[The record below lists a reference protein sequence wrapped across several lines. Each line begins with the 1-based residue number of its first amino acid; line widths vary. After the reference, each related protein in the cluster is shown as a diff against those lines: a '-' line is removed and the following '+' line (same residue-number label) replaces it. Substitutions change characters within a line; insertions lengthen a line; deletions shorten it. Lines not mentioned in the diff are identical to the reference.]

1 MGARDFSLMGAA
13 PRALLLSTI
22 ATDPNDWHIGRFS
35 QLGEMIRA
43 AGLEQDAAFELSISD
58 YPQEDA
64 KRKALQAELSSG
76 RYGQIWLIAP
86 DMDNGPD
93 PGFFRALED
102 AVTAGTDLVIA
113 RDHTDLGSCLL
124 ELQGCLKEVGQTQT
138 FQRSWPDLP
147 TDREYAD
154 EACAS
159 IITPCVVTGQNGGVQ
174 ICRQRADHP
183 LLNFAPMI
191 PGHLVI
197 PAHPHEGV
205 IRPVGPNQTVLL
217 SSFSIT
223 SGREQTTAVVDETP
237 GRGMV
242 LHHST
247 FHHFADY
254 NLDVS
259 AGAPDFVLDPPS
271 SQIAD
276 SPALLNDIKA
286 YVRSVVHYANS
297 N

>member
-1 MGARDFSLMGAA
+1 MGAA
-13 PRALLLSTI
+13 PQALLLSTI

-35 QLGEMIRA
+35 LLGDMIRG
-43 AGLEQDAAFELSISD
+43 AGQELDPSFSLNISD
-58 YPQEDA
+58 YPTSNAERQ
-64 KRKALQAELSSG
+64 ALQADLASG
-76 RYGQIWLIAP
+76 RYSQVWLIAP

-93 PGFFRALED
+93 AGFFRALET
-102 AVTAGTDLVIA
+102 AVKAGTDLVIA
-113 RDHTDLGSCLL
+113 RDHTDLGCCLL
-124 ELQGCLKEVGQTQT
+124 ELKDCLGDVGQTQT
-138 FQRSWPDLP
+138 FQRTWTDLP
-147 TDREYAD
+147 KDREYAD
-154 EACAS
+154 PACAA
-159 IITPCVVTGQNGGVQ
+159 IVTPCVVTGQNGGVQ
-174 ICRQRADHP
+174 ICRQRAEHP
-183 LLNFAPMI
+183 LLNFASMI

-205 IRPVGPNQTVLL
+205 IRKVTASQTVLL

-223 SGREQTTAVVDETP
+223 SGREQTTAIVDEAD

-254 NLDVS
+254 NLDVA

-271 SQIAD
+271 TQIAD
-276 SPALLNDIKA
+276 SPALLNDINA
-286 YVRSVVHYANS
+286 YVRSVVHYAQN

>member
-1 MGARDFSLMGAA
+1 MGA
-13 PRALLLSTI
+13 PTQALLLSTI
-22 ATDPNDWHIGRFS
+22 ATDPSDWHIGRFS
-35 QLGEMIRA
+35 LLGEMIRT
-43 AGLEQDAAFELSISD
+43 AGLELDSAFDLTISD
-58 YPQEDA
+58 YPKDQAQRE
-64 KRKALQAELSSG
+64 ALQGDLSSG
-76 RYGQIWLIAP
+76 RFGQIWLIAP

-93 PGFFRALED
+93 QGFFRALES
-102 AVTAGTDLVIA
+102 AVKVGSDLVIA

-124 ELQGCLKEVGQTQT
+124 ELQGCLNDVGQTQT

-147 TDREYAD
+147 QDREYAD
-154 EACAS
+154 EACAA

-183 LLNFAPMI
+183 LLNFASMI

-205 IRPVGPNQTVLL
+205 IRPVGPSQTVLL

-223 SGREQTTAVVDETP
+223 SGREQTTAIVDESP

-259 AGAPDFVLDPPS
+259 AGAPAFVLDPPS

-276 SPALLNDIKA
+276 SPELSNDIKA
-286 YVRSVVHYANS
+286 YVRSVVHYACS

>member
-1 MGARDFSLMGAA
+1 MGA
-13 PRALLLSTI
+13 PTQALLLSTI
-22 ATDPNDWHIGRFS
+22 ATDPSDWHIGRFS
-35 QLGEMIRA
+35 LLGEMIRT
-43 AGLEQDAAFELSISD
+43 AGLELDSAFDLTISD
-58 YPQEDA
+58 YPKDQA
-64 KRKALQAELSSG
+64 KREALQGDLSSG
-76 RYGQIWLIAP
+76 RFGQIWLIAP
-86 DMDNGPD
+86 DMDNGLD
-93 PGFFRALED
+93 QGFFRALES
-102 AVTAGTDLVIA
+102 AVKVGSDLVIA

-124 ELQGCLKEVGQTQT
+124 ELQGCLNDVGQTQT

-147 TDREYAD
+147 QDREYAD
-154 EACAS
+154 EACAA

-183 LLNFAPMI
+183 LLNFASMI

-205 IRPVGPNQTVLL
+205 IRPVGPSQTVLL

-223 SGREQTTAVVDETP
+223 SGREQTTAIVDESP

-259 AGAPDFVLDPPS
+259 AGAPAFVLDPPS

-276 SPALLNDIKA
+276 SPVLSNDIKA
-286 YVRSVVHYANS
+286 YVRSVVHYACN

>member
-1 MGARDFSLMGAA
+1 MGAA
-13 PRALLLSTI
+13 PQALLLSTI

-35 QLGEMIRA
+35 LLGDMIRG
-43 AGLEQDAAFELSISD
+43 AGQELDPSFSLNISD
-58 YPQEDA
+58 YPTSNAERQ
-64 KRKALQAELSSG
+64 ALQADLASG
-76 RYGQIWLIAP
+76 RYSQVWLIAP

-93 PGFFRALED
+93 AGFFRALET
-102 AVTAGTDLVIA
+102 AVKAGTDLVIA
-113 RDHTDLGSCLL
+113 RDHTDLGCCLL
-124 ELQGCLKEVGQTQT
+124 ELKDCLGDVGQTQT
-138 FQRSWPDLP
+138 FQRTWTDLP
-147 TDREYAD
+147 KDREYAD
-154 EACAS
+154 PACAA
-159 IITPCVVTGQNGGVQ
+159 IVTPCVVTGQNGGVQ
-174 ICRQRADHP
+174 ICRQRAEHP
-183 LLNFAPMI
+183 LLNFASMI

-205 IRPVGPNQTVLL
+205 IRKVTASQTVLL

-223 SGREQTTAVVDETP
+223 SGREQTTAIVDEAD

-254 NLDVS
+254 NLDVA

-271 SQIAD
+271 TQIAD
-276 SPALLNDIKA
+276 SPELLNDIKA
-286 YVRSVVHYANS
+286 YVRSVVHYAQN